1 MINVRLIQIVHASNP
16 TPGTCN
22 VAKVISDRT
31 QQEIAMTNNFKLL
44 PAAAVVIGCGAIS
57 APAWADEDEIPFA
70 EAHLF
75 FELNDTDGDLGIHAL
90 IDGDPWKTLKIEDT
104 KERRMLN
111 VRVNGRLRRQG
122 LTEFFFESAEPDFE
136 ELDPKVFFKRFP
148 AGTYEIEGYTLKGE
162 EMESETKLTHL
173 IPAPPEASVNGRL
186 IAKECDEDEAEYD
199 APLASPPITISWP
212 EVKESHPELGKPTSS
227 KKIKIHNYEVVV
239 EVEIDDDFSSVMHV
253 TLPPDQTSMSIPEE
267 VIALAEDESQIK
279 YEVLVRESSYN
290 QTALESCFVLDL
302 KQN

>member
-1 MINVRLIQIVHASNP
+1 
-16 TPGTCN
+16 
-22 VAKVISDRT
+22 
-31 QQEIAMTNNFKLL
+31 MTNNFKLL

-90 IDGDPWKTLKIEDT
+90 IDGEPWKSLKIEDT

-122 LTEFFFESAEPDFE
+122 LTEFFFESAEPDFD

-148 AGTYEIEGYTLKGE
+148 AGTYEIEGYTLEGE
-162 EMESETKLTHL
+162 EMESETELTHL
-173 IPAPPEASVNGRL
+173 IPAPPEAKVNGRS

-199 APLASPPITISWP
+199 APVITSSTVVISWEP
-212 EVKESHPELGKPTSS
+212 VGLSHPNLGSPTSAP
-227 KKIKIHNYEVVV
+227 IDVHNYEVVV
-239 EVEIDDDFSSVMHV
+239 EVEIDDDFSSVMQV

-267 VIALAEDESQIK
+267 VIALAEAESQIK

-302 KQN
+302 

>member
-1 MINVRLIQIVHASNP
+1 
-16 TPGTCN
+16 
-22 VAKVISDRT
+22 
-31 QQEIAMTNNFKLL
+31 MTNNFKLL

-90 IDGDPWKTLKIEDT
+90 IDGEPWKSLKIEDT

-122 LTEFFFESAEPDFE
+122 LTEFFFESAEPDFD

-148 AGTYEIEGYTLKGE
+148 AGTYEIEGYTLEGE
-162 EMESETKLTHL
+162 EMESETELTHL
-173 IPAPPEASVNGRL
+173 IPAPPKAKVNKL
-186 IAKECDEDEAEYD
+186 PIAEECDEDEAEYD
-199 APLASPPITISWP
+199 APWASPPITISWP
-212 EVKESHPELGKPTSS
+212 EVKKSHPELGNPTSS
-227 KKIKIHNYEVVV
+227 KNIKIHNYEVVV

-267 VIALAEDESQIK
+267 VIALAEAESQIK

-302 KQN
+302 